1 MPLSTLM
8 CTNIHTYTYTPHSD
22 RPGMPRIAV
31 IHGDKTQKDREFAI
45 SNFKSGF
52 SPILVQKLPSFYFVV
67 L

>member
-1 MPLSTLM
+1 
-8 CTNIHTYTYTPHSD
+8 
-22 RPGMPRIAV
+22 MPRIAV